1 MLGAYETC
9 HPRPIDGIDFWPLLL
24 ASGSHS
30 NRSGGSGNGSTPQ
43 LREYLAT
50 TEDSIVWRGR
60 WKLITKAGAGGA
72 FWFPPHGRGPN
83 NNTAVSVNA
92 TQWPCV
98 NATGGGG
105 CLLCSPA
112 KPCLFDL
119 VKDASERTNVAS
131 QHPNVVAQL
140 AAELARANNRTHVDG
155 TMSPQQLAPS
165 RGRQQVPERVVGQLF
180 RPMLPPKAER
190 PAWRRG

>member
-1 MLGAYETC
+1 
-9 HPRPIDGIDFWPLLL
+9 
-24 ASGSHS
+24 
-30 NRSGGSGNGSTPQ
+30 
-43 LREYLAT
+43 
-50 TEDSIVWRGR
+50 VWRGR

-72 FWFPPHGRGPN
+72 FWFPPHGRGP

-140 AAELARANNRTHVDG
+140 AAELARANNRTYVDG
-155 TMSPQQLAPS
+155 TMSPQPLAPYTCEPGGS
-165 RGRQQVPERVVGQLF
+165 KFPSAWWGNFSGPCC
-180 RPMLPPKAER
+180 RPKQSGPHVAEGEGEG
-190 PAWRRG
+190 AGDGDGGLE